1 MEKQLTQEELQQVKD
16 LQDQVQQATLQLGNV
31 EVRKIQLKE
40 TILKLQQAEEQLAKT
55 LSDKYG
61 VGTLD
66 IDTGKITVLEEES

>member
-66 IDTGKITVLEEES
+66 IDTGKITITEN